1 MLWEGFWMSVM
12 LITAMGSIITWLN
25 KRRECI
31 MRGVWI
37 GITVMSL
44 LWSAT
49 FVQAQEGKIIFEEK
63 FDGKLSGWK
72 VMAGGWSN
80 DERIRSFGGGLNLM
94 LLNKPIKGDW
104 ILKVHFSL
112 YSYPLP
118 EILLWWQDPD
128 NWLKFIIDASKGTFS
143 FREMRNGNEFQP
155 ATKSAK
161 LGALIRVDIIKQ
173 GTKFTAIVDTEYR
186 LTYDSKITTSKEG
199 FIGLRGE
206 GGTGYI
212 TFFQLMEMPGS
223 VVTPPSPETSSKEAP
238 SPSES
243 APFVVDPNDLDKLAS
258 QLAENCANHP
268 VAKEIMK
275 KGNIAIATFDL
286 IDISSPSVAK
296 NAIEDLS
303 TSMINKG
310 FQLVERGQ
318 LDKVIKELKIQSSG
332 AIDPKTAQEIGKLTG
347 ADLILVGSIS
357 DRGNFVVINARLL
370 ETKTGKAIVA
380 SRVEMRKIP
389 IKRD

>member
-1 MLWEGFWMSVM
+1 L
-12 LITAMGSIITWLN
+12 
-25 KRRECI
+25 
-31 MRGVWI
+31 
-37 GITVMSL
+37 
-44 LWSAT
+44 
-49 FVQAQEGKIIFEEK
+49 
-63 FDGKLSGWK
+63 
-72 VMAGGWSN
+72 
-80 DERIRSFGGGLNLM
+80 
-94 LLNKPIKGDW
+94 
-104 ILKVHFSL
+104 
-112 YSYPLP
+112 
-118 EILLWWQDPD
+118 
-128 NWLKFIIDASKGTFS
+128 IDARNGTFS

-155 ATKSAK
+155 VTKSAK
-161 LGALIRVDIIKQ
+161 LGDYIRVDIIKQ
-173 GTKFTAIVDTEYR
+173 GNKFTAIVDTEYR
-186 LTYDSKITTSKEG
+186 LTYDSKTSKEG
-199 FIGLRGE
+199 YIGLRGE
-206 GGTGYI
+206 GTTGFVR
-212 TFFQLMEMPGS
+212 FFQLMELPGS
-223 VVTPPSPETSSKEAP
+223 VVTPPSPETPSKEAP
-238 SPSES
+238 LPSES

-268 VAKEIMK
+268 IAKEIMK

-296 NAIEDLS
+296 NAVEDLS

>member
-1 MLWEGFWMSVM
+1 MSVM

-37 GITVMSL
+37 GMTVMSL

-49 FVQAQEGKIIFEEK
+49 IVQAQEGKIIFEEK

-72 VMAGGWSN
+72 VMAGEWSN
-80 DERIRSFGGGLNLM
+80 DGRIRSFGLGLNLI
-94 LLNKPIKGDW
+94 LLNKPVKGDW

-112 YSYPLP
+112 PLFGYPLP

-128 NWLKFIIDASKGTFS
+128 NWLKVHIDARKGTFS
-143 FREMRNGNEFQP
+143 FREMRNGSEFQP
-155 ATKSAK
+155 VTKSAK

-206 GGTGYI
+206 GETGYV

-268 VAKEIMK
+268 IAKEIMK

>member
-1 MLWEGFWMSVM
+1 MSVM

-37 GITVMSL
+37 GMTVMSL

-49 FVQAQEGKIIFEEK
+49 IVQAQEGKIIFEEK

-72 VMAGGWSN
+72 VMAGEWSN
-80 DERIRSFGGGLNLM
+80 DGRISSFGRGLNLI
-94 LLNKPIKGDW
+94 LLNKPVKGDW

-112 YSYPLP
+112 PLFGYPLP

-128 NWLKFIIDASKGTFS
+128 NWLKVHIDARKGTFS
-143 FREMRNGNEFQP
+143 FREMRNGSEFQP
-155 ATKSAK
+155 VTKSAK

-206 GGTGYI
+206 GETGYV
-212 TFFQLMEMPGS
+212 TFFQLMELPGS

-268 VAKEIMK
+268 IAKEIMK

>member
-1 MLWEGFWMSVM
+1 
-12 LITAMGSIITWLN
+12 
-25 KRRECI
+25 
-31 MRGVWI
+31 
-37 GITVMSL
+37 MSL

-80 DERIRSFGGGLNLM
+80 DGRIRSFGGGLNLM

-104 ILKVHFSL
+104 ILKFHF
-112 YSYPLP
+112 YPYDYPLP

-128 NWLKFIIDASKGTFS
+128 NWLKFIIDARKGTFS
-143 FREMRNGNEFQP
+143 FREMRNGSEFQP
-155 ATKSAK
+155 VTKSAK
-161 LGALIRVDIIKQ
+161 LSSFGGYIRVDIIKQ
-173 GTKFTAIVDTEYR
+173 GTKFTAVVDIEYR
-186 LTYDSKITTSKEG
+186 LTYDSKLRLPKEG

-206 GGTGYI
+206 GTTGYI

-268 VAKEIMK
+268 IAKEIMK

-296 NAIEDLS
+296 NAVEDLS

-318 LDKVIKELKIQSSG
+318 LDKVLKELKIQSSG

>member
-1 MLWEGFWMSVM
+1 MSVM

-37 GITVMSL
+37 GMTVMSL

-49 FVQAQEGKIIFEEK
+49 IVQAQEGKIIFEEK

-72 VMAGGWSN
+72 VMAGEWSN
-80 DERIRSFGGGLNLM
+80 DGRIRSFGRGLNLI
-94 LLNKPIKGDW
+94 LLNKPVKGDW

-112 YSYPLP
+112 PLFGYPLT

-128 NWLKFIIDASKGTFS
+128 NWLKVHIDARKGTFS
-143 FREMRNGNEFQP
+143 FREMRNGSEFQP
-155 ATKSAK
+155 VTKSAK

-206 GGTGYI
+206 GETGYV
-212 TFFQLMEMPGS
+212 TFFQLMELPGS

-268 VAKEIMK
+268 IAKEIMK

>member
-1 MLWEGFWMSVM
+1 
-12 LITAMGSIITWLN
+12 
-25 KRRECI
+25 
-31 MRGVWI
+31 
-37 GITVMSL
+37 
-44 LWSAT
+44 
-49 FVQAQEGKIIFEEK
+49 
-63 FDGKLSGWK
+63 
-72 VMAGGWSN
+72 
-80 DERIRSFGGGLNLM
+80 
-94 LLNKPIKGDW
+94 
-104 ILKVHFSL
+104 
-112 YSYPLP
+112 
-118 EILLWWQDPD
+118 
-128 NWLKFIIDASKGTFS
+128 
-143 FREMRNGNEFQP
+143 MRNGNEFQP
-155 ATKSAK
+155 VTKSAK
-161 LGALIRVDIIKQ
+161 LGGYIRVDIIKQ

-206 GGTGYI
+206 GTTQYV

-268 VAKEIMK
+268 IAKEIMK